1 MKNIFAKKGV
11 GFYLQ
16 VITIIF
22 AAVGLISYSIAGQD
36 SYGFV
41 PLVDV
46 LLALGIVCG
55 IVFCVKD
62 FFRAG
67 PIITVA
73 FLGSAVGVFL
83 LSRFMY
89 YAHQFYGI
97 ASDPITGA
105 MVATTVAF
113 IGMLVFGIISA
124 FFAWDKEGAKQ

>member
-1 MKNIFAKKGV
+1 MKNILSKKGA

-16 VITIIF
+16 VLTILC
-22 AAVGLISYSIAGQD
+22 AVVGLIAYTIAGQD

-41 PLVDV
+41 PAVDV

-67 PIITVA
+67 PILTMA

-113 IGMLVFGIISA
+113 IGMLVFGMISA
-124 FFAWDKEGAKQ
+124 FFIWDKEDAE

>member
-1 MKNIFAKKGV
+1 MKNILSKKGA

-16 VITIIF
+16 VLTILC
-22 AAVGLISYSIAGQD
+22 AVVGLIAYTVAGHD

-41 PLVDV
+41 PAVDV

-55 IVFCVKD
+55 IVFSIKD

-67 PIITVA
+67 PILTMA

-113 IGMLVFGIISA
+113 IGMLVFGMISA
-124 FFAWDKEGAKQ
+124 FFAWDKEGE

>member
-1 MKNIFAKKGV
+1 MKNILSKKGA

-16 VITIIF
+16 VLTILC
-22 AAVGLISYSIAGQD
+22 AVVGLIAYTVAGQD

-41 PLVDV
+41 PAVDV

-55 IVFCVKD
+55 IVFCIKD

-67 PIITVA
+67 PILTMA

-113 IGMLVFGIISA
+113 IGMLEFGMISA
-124 FFAWDKEGAKQ
+124 FFAWDKEGE

>member
-1 MKNIFAKKGV
+1 MKNILSKKGA

-16 VITIIF
+16 VLTILC
-22 AAVGLISYSIAGQD
+22 AVVGLITYTVAGQD

-41 PLVDV
+41 PAVDV

-55 IVFCVKD
+55 IVFSIKD

-67 PIITVA
+67 PILTMA

-113 IGMLVFGIISA
+113 IGMLVFGMISA
-124 FFAWDKEGAKQ
+124 FFAWDKEGE

>member
-1 MKNIFAKKGV
+1 MKNILSKKGA

-16 VITIIF
+16 VLTILC
-22 AAVGLISYSIAGQD
+22 AVVGLIAYTVAGQD

-41 PLVDV
+41 PAVDV

-67 PIITVA
+67 PILTMA

-105 MVATTVAF
+105 MVVTTAAF
-113 IGMLVFGIISA
+113 IGMLVFGMISA
-124 FFAWDKEGAKQ
+124 FFAWDKEGE

>member
-1 MKNIFAKKGV
+1 MKNILSKKGA

-16 VITIIF
+16 VLTILC
-22 AAVGLISYSIAGQD
+22 AVVGLIAYTVAGQD

-41 PLVDV
+41 PAVDV

-55 IVFCVKD
+55 IVFSIKD

-67 PIITVA
+67 PILTMA

-113 IGMLVFGIISA
+113 IGMLVFGMILA
-124 FFAWDKEGAKQ
+124 FFAWDKEGE

>member
-1 MKNIFAKKGV
+1 MKNILSKKGA

-16 VITIIF
+16 VLTILC
-22 AAVGLISYSIAGQD
+22 AVVGLIAYTVAGQD

-41 PLVDV
+41 PAVDV

-67 PIITVA
+67 PILTMA

-89 YAHQFYGI
+89 YAHQF
-97 ASDPITGA
+97 
-105 MVATTVAF
+105 
-113 IGMLVFGIISA
+113 
-124 FFAWDKEGAKQ
+124 

>member
-1 MKNIFAKKGV
+1 MKNILSKKGA

-16 VITIIF
+16 VLTVLC
-22 AAVGLISYSIAGQD
+22 AVVGLIAYTLAGQD

-41 PLVDV
+41 PAVDV

-55 IVFCVKD
+55 IVFSIKD

-67 PIITVA
+67 PILTMA

-105 MVATTVAF
+105 MVVTTAAF
-113 IGMLVFGIISA
+113 IGMLVFGMISA
-124 FFAWDKEGAKQ
+124 FFAWDKEGE

>member
-1 MKNIFAKKGV
+1 MKNILSKKGA

-16 VITIIF
+16 VLTILC
-22 AAVGLISYSIAGQD
+22 AVVGLIAYTIAGQD

-41 PLVDV
+41 PAVDV
-46 LLALGIVCG
+46 LLVLGIVCG

-67 PIITVA
+67 PILTMA

-113 IGMLVFGIISA
+113 IGMLVFGMISA
-124 FFAWDKEGAKQ
+124 FFAWDKEGE

>member
-1 MKNIFAKKGV
+1 MKNILSKKGA

-16 VITIIF
+16 VLTILC
-22 AAVGLISYSIAGQD
+22 AVVGLIAYTVAGQD

-41 PLVDV
+41 PAVDV
-46 LLALGIVCG
+46 LLVLGIVCG

-67 PIITVA
+67 PILTMA

-113 IGMLVFGIISA
+113 IGMLVFGMISA
-124 FFAWDKEGAKQ
+124 FFAWDKEGE

>member
-1 MKNIFAKKGV
+1 MKNILSKKGA

-16 VITIIF
+16 VLTILC
-22 AAVGLISYSIAGQD
+22 AVVGLIAYTIAGQD

-41 PLVDV
+41 PAVDV

-55 IVFCVKD
+55 IVFSIKD

-67 PIITVA
+67 PILTMA

-105 MVATTVAF
+105 MVVTTAAF
-113 IGMLVFGIISA
+113 IGMLVFGMISA
-124 FFAWDKEGAKQ
+124 FFAWDKEGE

>member
-1 MKNIFAKKGV
+1 MKVTFSKKGV

-16 VITIIF
+16 LVTILF
-22 AAVGLISYSIAGQD
+22 AVVGLISYTIAGQD
-36 SYGFV
+36 NYGFV

-55 IVFCVKD
+55 IVFSIKD
-62 FFRAG
+62 FFHAG

-73 FLGSAVGVFL
+73 FLGGATGVFL

-113 IGMLVFGIISA
+113 VGMLVFGMISA
-124 FFAWDKEGAKQ
+124 FFIWDKEDAE

>member
-1 MKNIFAKKGV
+1 MKNILSKKGA

-16 VITIIF
+16 VLTILC
-22 AAVGLISYSIAGQD
+22 AVVGLIAYTIAGQD

-41 PLVDV
+41 PAVDV

-67 PIITVA
+67 PILTMA

-113 IGMLVFGIISA
+113 IGMLVSGMISA
-124 FFAWDKEGAKQ
+124 FFAWDKEGE

>member
-1 MKNIFAKKGV
+1 MKNILSKKGA
-11 GFYLQ
+11 GLYLQ
-16 VITIIF
+16 VLTILC
-22 AAVGLISYSIAGQD
+22 AVVRLIAYTVAGQD

-41 PLVDV
+41 PAVDV

-67 PIITVA
+67 PILTMA

-113 IGMLVFGIISA
+113 IGMLVFGMISA
-124 FFAWDKEGAKQ
+124 FFACDKEGE

>member
-1 MKNIFAKKGV
+1 MKNILSKKGA

-16 VITIIF
+16 VLTILC
-22 AAVGLISYSIAGQD
+22 AVVGLISYTVAGQD

-41 PLVDV
+41 PAVDV

-55 IVFCVKD
+55 IVFSIKD

-67 PIITVA
+67 PILTMA

-113 IGMLVFGIISA
+113 IGMLVFGMISA
-124 FFAWDKEGAKQ
+124 FFAWDKEGE

>member
-1 MKNIFAKKGV
+1 MKNILSKKGA

-16 VITIIF
+16 VLTILC
-22 AAVGLISYSIAGQD
+22 AVVGLIAYTIAGQD

-41 PLVDV
+41 PAVDV

-67 PIITVA
+67 PILTMA

-113 IGMLVFGIISA
+113 IGMLVFGMISA
-124 FFAWDKEGAKQ
+124 LFAWDKEGE